1 MHQPFYKNLMTGEYR
16 MPWTRLHA
24 LKDYYGMV
32 KILDEFPGIH
42 QTFNLA
48 PSMLLQIEDYVS
60 GRAADPFLRAA
71 LKPAEELTDSEQSF
85 ILQYFFHANP
95 SRLIARYPRYAE
107 LHARW
112 KAAGRNPNARRLFR
126 PQDLRDLQVLSQL
139 AWFDEEDLERDPEI
153 RALCSRG
160 ADFTLADQALIE
172 KKEIAAMARVLPA
185 YREAAARGQIEI
197 STTPFYHPILPLIC
211 DTQIAE
217 VSHPYVPLPSRF
229 AYPSD
234 AREQLERACEFIRAR
249 FGARPAGMWPSEG
262 AVSDQALELAAQ
274 TGFQWAATDNGV
286 LARTLNRE
294 AGPDVT
300 YRPYVWRRN
309 GHELRMIFRD
319 HTLSDLIGFT
329 YSRMEAEE
337 AAAHFL
343 AQIRNNCR
351 PILESGRDALA
362 SIILDGE
369 NAWEYYD
376 RNGRPFLRALY
387 RRILEDGSISAV
399 TVAEALNRIE
409 PVELDHIFPGSWINA
424 NFDVWIGAEED
435 NRAWDCLLRARRAY
449 DEVPERAVSEHN
461 RRIAYEE
468 LLIAEGSD
476 WCWWY
481 GPEHESAERPEFDQ
495 LYRDHLANVYRALDL
510 NPPEDLSRPILRTSV
525 RESHDEPTGPIRATI
540 DGEVSSYFEWMGAGL
555 YRVDSR
561 SGAMHGQRFLIREL
575 QYGSDGA
582 NLYIRLDFEEKAL
595 SSLQGA
601 QIRIHIAPSSDPDRV
616 TSVIMPIWQD
626 QHGVQAG
633 IEYAIRK
640 IFEARVP
647 LSAIGA
653 GLRQPVRFQLSLW
666 QNGLPL
672 DALPQQGWLDVSTAE
687 PSDWGF

>member
-1 MHQPFYKNLMTGEYR
+1 
-16 MPWTRLHA
+16 
-24 LKDYYGMV
+24 
-32 KILDEFPGIH
+32 
-42 QTFNLA
+42 
-48 PSMLLQIEDYVS
+48 
-60 GRAADPFLRAA
+60 
-71 LKPAEELTDSEQSF
+71 
-85 ILQYFFHANP
+85 
-95 SRLIARYPRYAE
+95 
-107 LHARW
+107 
-112 KAAGRNPNARRLFR
+112 
-126 PQDLRDLQVLSQL
+126 
-139 AWFDEEDLERDPEI
+139 
-153 RALCSRG
+153 
-160 ADFTLADQALIE
+160 
-172 KKEIAAMARVLPA
+172 MARVLPA